1 MGNGRTGNAA
11 VCLCSLAASRCT
23 SAMRSSPARAARPL
37 AAAAA
42 HHRVLGA
49 RRQGLPVVSCSSSS
63 SRDRRS
69 YATRVDKADKA
80 SIAVVGGGLTGLTTA
95 YYLAKRL
102 PPTAKITLYE
112 SSNRLGGW
120 IDTER
125 VEVDVLDKQGMVNF
139 ERGPRS
145 MVSLSMNT
153 WRYDDLVL
161 WQLVRLWD
169 GPPRCCKVVT

>member
-1 MGNGRTGNAA
+1 MGNGRTGDAA

-23 SAMRSSPARAARPL
+23 SAVRSSPARTTRPL
-37 AAAAA
+37 AAAA
-42 HHRVLGA
+42 HRRVLGA
-49 RRQGLPVVSCSSSS
+49 RRQGLPVVSCASP
-63 SRDRRS
+63 SRGRRS
-69 YATRVDKADKA
+69 YATRVDKADNA

-125 VEVDVLDKQGMVNF
+125 VKVDVSGKQGMVNF

-161 WQLVRLWD
+161 WQLVRL
-169 GPPRCCKVVT
+169 